1 MKKFI
6 SILAIAVVTMNFVS
20 CRQEDETADIQE
32 SITQQNKNFRK
43 TGDSAQAGTATNT
56 TSSSAAAPE
65 VDPDPPVRDGTRW

>member
-20 CRQEDETADIQE
+20 CRQEDETADLQANT
-32 SITQQNKNFRK
+32 TQQNMGLRK
-43 TGDSAQAGTATNT
+43 AGDSAQAGVPTN
-56 TSSSAAAPE
+56 AASKPE

>member
-32 SITQQNKNFRK
+32 SITQQNKVLK
-43 TGDSAQAGTATNT
+43 KSSDSAETGEVA
-56 TSSSAAAPE
+56 SAVAKPE

>member
-20 CRQEDETADIQE
+20 CRQEDETADLQE
-32 SITQQNKNFRK
+32 SITQQNKLLKK
-43 TGDSAQAGTATNT
+43 TGDSAQAGAT
-56 TSSSAAAPE
+56 TSVAGKPE